1 MCRMA
6 HYAPP
11 PSKMIRVKFRDIYYA
26 KYYGGKGG
34 MGEMASWRRKKIG
47 VREKNEKGK
56 EKRRR
61 ITLKKG

>member
-1 MCRMA
+1 MQNTM
-6 HYAPP
+6 
-11 PSKMIRVKFRDIYYA
+11 
-26 KYYGGKGG
+26 GGR
-34 MGEMASWRRKKIG
+34 GEWGKWPAGEKKIG